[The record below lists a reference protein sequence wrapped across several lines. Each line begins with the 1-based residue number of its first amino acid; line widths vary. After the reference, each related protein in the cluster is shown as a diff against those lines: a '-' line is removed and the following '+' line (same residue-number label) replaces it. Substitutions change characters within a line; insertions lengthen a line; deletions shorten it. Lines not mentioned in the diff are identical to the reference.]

1 MYCPKCGEKN
11 NENVKYCSK
20 CGTSLT
26 EEIKET
32 KNKKEG
38 LGTASMV
45 IGIISLILS
54 LTCIVFIPI
63 IIVLPLAVVG
73 VILGIVNVCKKGKK
87 FSGIILNIVSIVL
100 SCIFAFFI
108 FPIILGIGIVGSVA
122 NEVSKDGNNDT
133 KKFLN
138 QFYNELD
145 RSTSDNYVAGKY
157 NCKSFDGSGE
167 KDEFIV
173 RFELNDDNT
182 FMWGK
187 YNETDKNYVKGR
199 YTFSDLN
206 KTNGDRSYAYY
217 NVKLDGDEYYNEGI
231 KQDEDYNSEYEFGIT
246 AVATKKQGI
255 LMNTKTYN
263 MYYCY
268 EEK

>member
-20 CGTSLT
+20 CGASLT
-26 EEIKET
+26 EGVKET
-32 KNKKEG
+32 NNKKEG
-38 LGTASMV
+38 LGTASLV

-54 LTCIVFIPI
+54 FTCIILFPIFITIPLSI
-63 IIVLPLAVVG
+63 IGL
-73 VILGIVNVCKKGKK
+73 ILGIVNKVKKGKK
-87 FSGIILNIVSIVL
+87 ISGIILNVFAFIISIICFIISIVL
-100 SCIFAFFI
+100 
-108 FPIILGIGIVGSVA
+108 IGALVDEAS
-122 NEVSKDGNNDT
+122 NNIDNDEF
-133 KKFLN
+133 KKSLN

-167 KDEFIV
+167 KGDYIV
-173 RFELNDDNT
+173 RFELNNDNT

-187 YNETDKNYVKGR
+187 YNETDKNYVKGT
-199 YTFSDLN
+199 YTFTDLD

-231 KQDEDYNSEYEFGIT
+231 KQEEDYNSEYEFGIT